1 MLSVPRSKAGFK
13 EAVDPFRLCLLC
25 NALHKRHSFASI
37 LADAGEDPETLRA
50 LLGHSRTSTT
60 MDLYCHASD
69 TGKRRAISRLDE
81 ILKG

>member
-1 MLSVPRSKAGFK
+1 
-13 EAVDPFRLCLLC
+13 
-25 NALHKRHSFASI
+25 
-37 LADAGEDPETLRA
+37 
-50 LLGHSRTSTT
+50 